1 MRLRLLTG
9 LLVAAGA
16 IAALGLSCASRTPAP
31 PAPKIP
37 VVLNTT
43 LTNELSDTADL
54 RGLDAAV
61 NRYLRDNH
69 VHGASLAIM
78 RRDSLV
84 YAKGYGE
91 ADKGI
96 PVGPQTLFRMAS
108 VSKLITATGIM
119 VLVDRGSLSLDDK
132 VFGPDGIL
140 KEYNGAIRDKKYE
153 RITVEHL
160 LRHEGGFSS
169 RVPDPMFSTR
179 TLMQQHGWA
188 LPPTP
193 DVLLKAVLRQNL
205 TYVPGTTPQYS
216 NLGYLIL
223 TLVIEKVTGKPYEE
237 WMQEN
242 VLQPAGCHEFH
253 LARNFYEG
261 KYPTETR
268 YYMPS
273 NEKAVQCYDNSGQM
287 VERCYGGN
295 DIHGLYG
302 AGAWVASVPELMR
315 LVAAIDGRSEVPDII
330 SFDRVSDMTAWFDDQ
345 TYSLGWNDT
354 KETGEWTRTGSF
366 SGTSALV
373 KYYPDGECWIMILN
387 TSTYRGNRQ
396 SSQTGLLFHDL
407 RRDYS
412 ASLPRRDFFFETG
425 ESL

>member
-1 MRLRLLTG
+1 MRRRLLTG
-9 LLVAAGA
+9 LLVAAGMLP
-16 IAALGLSCASRTPAP
+16 ALLSCTSRRAPEPPTPR
-31 PAPKIP
+31 IP
-37 VVLNTT
+37 VILNET
-43 LTNELSDTADL
+43 LTNELSDTSDL

-61 NRYLRDNH
+61 SRYLRNNH
-69 VHGASLAIM
+69 IHGASLAIM

-91 ADKGI
+91 ADKGV
-96 PVGPQTLFRMAS
+96 PAGPETLYRMAS
-108 VSKLITATGIM
+108 VSKLVTAAGIM

-132 VFGPDGIL
+132 VFGPEGIL
-140 KEYNGAIRDKKYE
+140 KEYNDSYRDRRYE

-179 TLMQQHGWA
+179 NLMQQHGWA

-193 DVLLKAVLRQNL
+193 DILLKAVLRQNL

-223 TLVIEKVTGKPYEE
+223 TLVIEKVTGRPYEE

-242 VLQPAGCHEFH
+242 VLLPAGCHEFR

-261 KYPTETR
+261 RYPHETR
-268 YYMPS
+268 YYLPS
-273 NEKAVQCYDNSGQM
+273 NEIAVPCYDNSGQL

-315 LVAAIDGRSEVPDII
+315 FVASIDGRDEVPDII
-330 SFDRVSDMTAWFDDQ
+330 SFDRVTDMTTWFDDQ

-354 KETGEWTRTGSF
+354 KESGEWTRTGSF

-373 KYYPDGECWIMILN
+373 KYYPDGECWIMVLN

-412 ASLPRRDFFFETG
+412 RRLPRRDFFFAPVPE
-425 ESL
+425 